1 LGAVARLIYSALAS
15 LDGCVADENGNFD
28 WAMPD
33 EDVHAFANDLER
45 SVGTHLYGRR
55 MYEVM
60 VAWETM
66 SLEDEPEVIRD
77 YASIWRAADKVVF
90 SSALPEPSSAR
101 TRIERDFD
109 VEAVREMKASSERD
123 LGVGGPNLAA
133 QAIRAGLVDELHLL
147 LSPVVVGRGTRW
159 LPDDVRLDLE
169 LLDEQRFG
177 NGTVHLHY
185 RIASVAPSVEG

>member
-169 LLDEQRFG
+169 LLDEHRFG

>member
-90 SSALPEPSSAR
+90 SSTLPEPSRAR